1 MCVGMCIVWLSCY
14 DAQLRTRLLW
24 VWISDQAPIFPL
36 PLVLVGGS
44 GSVFWDNSS
53 TTNSMELAVCGTGIQ
68 IRVWFSMAAD
78 NCFPG
83 WVLSKYLLQ
92 LALLEEMDPSVGLEG
107 GGICMNPKGFTLVP
121 VTALCAG
128 LCTSAT
134 LSCGVKMSE
143 SSSCIICCPSMLWIF
158 SASPTPSLTQVSQP
172 VSVSLFVYT
181 NMFSNTGQSGV
192 CVCLSVCFCTLT
204 CFLTQVSQLSVCFC
218 TPTPS
223 LTQVSQPF
231 VSVCFCTPTPSLT
244 QVSRPFVSVH
254 LHLL

>member
-1 MCVGMCIVWLSCY
+1 
-14 DAQLRTRLLW
+14 
-24 VWISDQAPIFPL
+24 
-36 PLVLVGGS
+36 
-44 GSVFWDNSS
+44 
-53 TTNSMELAVCGTGIQ
+53 
-68 IRVWFSMAAD
+68 
-78 NCFPG
+78 
-83 WVLSKYLLQ
+83 
-92 LALLEEMDPSVGLEG
+92 
-107 GGICMNPKGFTLVP
+107 MNPKGFTLVP

-204 CFLTQVSQLSVCFC
+204 CFLTQVSQLSVSVCFC

-244 QVSRPFVSVH
+244 QVSQPFVSVSVH